1 MLSIITLD
9 KTDKWNHIVRSFK
22 NYDIYYLSNYV
33 KAFKIHGDG
42 EPILFFYEDENIKA
56 INVVMKRDI
65 ASDERFATEIPP
77 NTFFDITTPY
87 GYGGFL
93 IEGNIIDASL
103 QALNDEYSCLCSAEG
118 IISEI
123 VRFHPVLNN
132 SEDVKGIYDI
142 AKLGKTITLTLSSKD
157 EIWHNLNTNKK
168 RWIKKATELGVEVC
182 QGRSQDLFNEF
193 RLMYND
199 TMKKNNAK
207 DYYFFNDDFYK
218 SVLND
223 MADYSSIFYAVY
235 ESEIIG
241 MVLVVY
247 GNGQIHHHLSASVME
262 FQHLAPTN
270 LLMYEIACWGNENGF
285 NTFHQGG
292 GVGSREDNL
301 YEFKKGFNKNSDTT
315 FSIGKK
321 IFNEETYHYLM
332 EIRKRINN
340 FDISTPF
347 FPQYRA

>member
-1 MLSIITLD
+1 MISIVTLD
-9 KTDKWNHIVRSFK
+9 ETEKWNHITKYFE

-42 EPILFFYEDENIKA
+42 EPILFFYEDENMRA
-56 INVVMKRDI
+56 INIVMKRDI
-65 ASDERFATEIPP
+65 ATDERFTTELPP

-93 IEGNIIDASL
+93 IEGNITDDSL
-103 QALNDEYSCLCSAEG
+103 QALNDEYNSLCSTEG

-132 SEDVKGIYDI
+132 SEDVKGLYDVC
-142 AKLGKTITLTLSSKD
+142 KLGKTITLTLSSKD
-157 EIWHNLNTNKK
+157 EIWNNLNTNKK
-168 RWIKKATELGVEVC
+168 RWIKKTIESGVEIHS
-182 QGRSQDLFNEF
+182 GRSQELFNEF
-193 RLMYND
+193 RSMYND

-218 SVLND
+218 SVFHD

-235 ESEIIG
+235 EGKIIG
-241 MVLVVY
+241 MVLAIY
-247 GNGQIHHHLSASVME
+247 ENGQIHHHLSGSDME

-270 LLMYEIACWGNENGF
+270 VLMYEIARWGNENGF
-285 NTFHQGG
+285 NTFHLGG
-292 GVGSREDNL
+292 GVGSREDSL

-321 IFNEETYHYLM
+321 IFNEEKYNYLM
-332 EIRKRINN
+332 EIRKKDCN
-340 FDISTPF
+340 FDESTSF